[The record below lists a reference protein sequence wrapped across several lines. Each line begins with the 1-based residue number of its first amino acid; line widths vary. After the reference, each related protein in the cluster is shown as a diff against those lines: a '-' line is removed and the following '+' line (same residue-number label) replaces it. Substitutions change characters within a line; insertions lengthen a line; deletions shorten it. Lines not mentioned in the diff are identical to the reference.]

1 MTREIEARLR
11 ISAVDKT
18 GQVFKAVSGKMGEID
33 KRAHAL
39 NQRQSAIARTSDAM
53 MLSLARYAG
62 PAVIGAG
69 LVYATK
75 QAANFEESL
84 LNIQKKSSATTE
96 QMAKMRG
103 EIEDLAGQMPVSMDE
118 IAKGFER
125 GAAAGIPME
134 DLRDFAKL
142 SVMVADAWD
151 SSAEDVSNTF
161 AGFRVGLGIPLDQMK
176 AYASL
181 INDLADSGISDEKDI
196 ADFIDRTGASLR
208 NFGMSPQEIAAYG
221 AAMLNLK
228 MPSDVA
234 ARALNSVSS
243 KLLAPEN
250 LSPKAHKAL
259 EAIVGDVTKFSKLAG
274 NQKMMFF
281 LDQLEKL
288 TGQKR
293 ASLLGALLG
302 EGFSDEV
309 ARLVGG
315 LDEVRRNMQMADQQT
330 KQASNSVDK
339 VFESR
344 MTLFNSQLAVLENNV
359 NQLAIRTGNFILPA
373 ANAVVGGI
381 NDSLSEADAKNKAL
395 EGMDYAMKNRQRN
408 QFLQRYRELNP
419 DRGWFDGGMDAYQS
433 ALTKVGRGEL
443 QDVSDYLKN
452 DETLRKYIDGKV
464 RESTGG
470 AHSMSPTDRT
480 EFPGRDSHYDP
491 RNLPLTGVPIP
502 SSREAV
508 LRKSQLDAY
517 NEGRTGLIGADN
529 VRKTQHDAVREQLRN
544 MPASAVGMYD
554 PNEVQQ
560 AGRDIGSAATDQ
572 INQDAKGIG
581 SQIGASAASAIAEA
595 VASAVKAIRGAAS
608 AAVGTNANTG
618 RSMPP
623 SANGPA
629 GGGGGGG
636 F

>member
-39 NQRQSAIARTSDAM
+39 NQRQAAISKTSDAM

-75 QAANFEESL
+75 QAANFQESL

-125 GAAAGIPME
+125 GAAAGIPLDE
-134 DLRDFAKL
+134 LKGFAKL

-161 AGFRVGLGIPLDQMK
+161 AGFRVGLGIPLDKMK

-208 NFGMSPQEIAAYG
+208 NFGMTPQEIAAYG

-259 EAIVGDVTKFSKLAG
+259 EAIVGDVSKFSKLAG

-309 ARLVGG
+309 ARLVSG
-315 LDEVRRNMQMADQQT
+315 LDEVRRNMQVADQQT

-344 MTLFNSQLAVLENNV
+344 MTLFNSQMEVLENNF
-359 NQLAIRTGNFILPA
+359 NKLAIRAGNLILPA

-381 NDSLSEADAKNKAL
+381 NQSLSDADAQNKAL

-419 DRGWFDGGMDAYQS
+419 DRGWFDGGMDSYNE
-433 ALTKVGRGEL
+433 ALKKVGRGEL

-452 DETLRKYIDGKV
+452 DEMLHKYMDGKV
-464 RESTGG
+464 GSSRGG
-470 AHSMSPTDRT
+470 PHTMSPTDRT

-491 RNLPLTGVPIP
+491 RNLPTTGPMP
-502 SSREAV
+502 SSREAA
-508 LRKSQLDAY
+508 LRSAQLAAY
-517 NEGRTGLIGADN
+517 NEGRGGLIGADN
-529 VRKTQHDAVREQLRN
+529 VRQTQHDAIRDQLRN